1 MALKRE
7 QQQVDYATKISVN
20 RGTGF
25 NSLANAYKSRANTF
39 ENLTDSFAKVMLNEI
54 QTRGKKIGEDA
65 AENVEF
71 VTNNNGALVPVENF
85 VPVTRTSQAAYEKD
99 LSARYI
105 LETVSAGNK
114 IIADIET
121 EFRNNRQ
128 SHTAF
133 DAEVSSQIDALTA
146 DLPADV
152 RNLAVTQLANQQ
164 FQAYNRVMT
173 TYMTDQRAQADKQS
187 EYSYDV
193 LVDKA

>member
-85 VPVTRTSQAAYEKD
+85 VPVTRTSQAAYEKIY
-99 LSARYI
+99 LQ
-105 LETVSAGNK
+105 
-114 IIADIET
+114 DIY
-121 EFRNNRQ
+121 
-128 SHTAF
+128 
-133 DAEVSSQIDALTA
+133 LK
-146 DLPADV
+146 
-152 RNLAVTQLANQQ
+152 QL
-164 FQAYNRVMT
+164 
-173 TYMTDQRAQADKQS
+173 
-187 EYSYDV
+187 V
-193 LVDKA
+193 LVIRL